1 MAEYADRALLRAKA
15 GDGGHGC
22 ASVHRE
28 KFKPLGGPDGGNGG
42 RGGDV
47 ILEVHPSMATLLDF
61 HRRPVRR
68 ATNGKQGSGSN
79 RNGAAG
85 ADLVI
90 RVPDGTVVKT
100 EHGEVLADLIGAGTR
115 YVAAQGGRGGLGNA
129 ALASTRR
136 KAPGFALRGEPGAE
150 ISLVLELKTVADAG
164 LVGFPNAGKS
174 SLIGALSAAKPK
186 VGDYPFTTLTP
197 HLGMVEAGDT
207 QFVVADVPGLIP
219 GASQGKGL
227 GLDFLRHVERCAV
240 LVHVL
245 DCAAPA
251 QDPDR
256 DPVADYEVIE
266 AELAA
271 YQDDTGADLSGLLAD
286 HRAEQDR
293 RARGPGDRQPR
304 PAGLHRPRAGRV

>member
-90 RVPDGTVVKT
+90 RIPDGTVVKT

-150 ISLVLELKTVADAG
+150 ISLVLELKTVADAK
-164 LVGFPNAGKS
+164 AW
-174 SLIGALSAAKPK
+174 SASPTRAS
-186 VGDYPFTTLTP
+186 P
-197 HLGMVEAGDT
+197 H
-207 QFVVADVPGLIP
+207 
-219 GASQGKGL
+219 
-227 GLDFLRHVERCAV
+227 
-240 LVHVL
+240 
-245 DCAAPA
+245 
-251 QDPDR
+251 
-256 DPVADYEVIE
+256 
-266 AELAA
+266 
-271 YQDDTGADLSGLLAD
+271 
-286 HRAEQDR
+286 
-293 RARGPGDRQPR
+293 
-304 PAGLHRPRAGRV
+304 